1 VSIRPNPPAIPMGA
15 IGVAQGDSVLRTL
28 LGSCLGLVLYDRR
41 LRIGGLAHIVLPM
54 APAGRCDLPGKFVD
68 TAVPALIRKMEQL
81 ADGPMSKLWAKI
93 AGGANMFNTAAAKTI
108 GEQNIE
114 AVELVLQE
122 LRIPV
127 IARHLGG
134 ESGRRMAVDTATGT
148 VTIDVVGADTITM

>member
-1 VSIRPNPPAIPMGA
+1 MSTRPNPLAVPMGA

-28 LGSCLGLVLYDRR
+28 LGSCLGLVLYERR
-41 LRIGGLAHIVLPM
+41 LRIGGLAHIVLPT
-54 APAGRCDLPGKFVD
+54 APAGPCELPGKFVD

-81 ADGPMSKLWAKI
+81 ADGASLKLWAKI
-93 AGGANMFNTAAAKTI
+93 AGGANMFTTAAAKTI
-108 GEQNIE
+108 GAQNIE

-122 LRIPV
+122 WRIPV

-134 ESGRRMAVDTATGT
+134 ESGRRMALDTATGT